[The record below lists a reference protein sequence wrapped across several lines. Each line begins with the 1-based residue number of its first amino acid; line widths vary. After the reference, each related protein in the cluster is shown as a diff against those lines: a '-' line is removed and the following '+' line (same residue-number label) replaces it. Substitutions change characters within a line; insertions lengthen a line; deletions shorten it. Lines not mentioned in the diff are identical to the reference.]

1 MCPDDELTN
10 ETIDE
15 TPTTTDTSTGSDDNT
30 STTPTT
36 PSYCNKDDVNS
47 LFGDISDDA
56 TDDLFNTAI
65 NNSTAW
71 VNANLKRN
79 RIPVPLQ
86 EILTESPTEIVIETD
101 GNTGLNITE
110 DSGIEVL
117 KTAAIYYAAS
127 DILLSL
133 YHGEELPVQYD
144 VWFQKAQ
151 EFLNAYIEAYW
162 NSDADADEQL
172 NHQIVKHSRALTYN
186 QKRRCRRFY

>member
-1 MCPDDELTN
+1 MCPDDELN
-10 ETIDE
+10 EPIDE
-15 TPTTTDTSTGSDDNT
+15 NPAPTEDTNTGEEDTP

-36 PSYCNKDDVNS
+36 PTYCNKDEVNS
-47 LFGDISDDA
+47 LFGDISDDV

-79 RIPVPLQ
+79 RVPVPLT
-86 EILTESPTEIVIETD
+86 EILMESPTEIVVETG

-133 YHGEELPVQYD
+133 YHGDELPVQYD

-162 NSDADADEQL
+162 NSDADADDL
-172 NHQIVKHSRALTYN
+172 MNHQMVKHSKTLTYN
-186 QKRRCRRFY
+186 EKRCRRVY